1 MKNLFIT
8 GACGFIGGNII
19 KNINHED
26 YKNIYCLSRREVD
39 RSLYGPLPENIRF
52 IKGDILKPESYERHL
67 SGGDIVIHLAA
78 LTGKAPREE
87 YFRINSEGTRVLT
100 EQCSN
105 KGIKRIVFISSIAA
119 AFKNIEG
126 YHYARSKIE
135 AEKIINNSGV
145 PFTILRPTIV
155 TGKGSPIFHG
165 LLKLAK
171 MPLVPLFD
179 GGSARIQ
186 PVYIDDLTACIFKI
200 IEKDSFLNQT
210 VTAAG
215 PECVTMEEFIRKI
228 HKLTSRK
235 KFRRISLPVRPIAK
249 ILLKLEDRLLPYLPF
264 TAGQLASFTNDG
276 ISEGC
281 NCHGDDDAHLKNVD
295 EMLCLSLFSEDA
307 PCSGADLEK
316 ECRNFTNYLIG
327 YEPDG
332 YIQSRYVQGHRITGM
347 DRNGGSFDTLLVR
360 MANRSKL
367 LVRLADTYTSGF
379 YKNALLRKKLLL
391 LLAIMESCGSTYRHI
406 DTVNEHSVIALYAKV
421 AQKVAVFFLTL
432 ILSGI
437 VFAPLKF
444 LTSLLSKGNGNRLSH
459 G

>member
-1 MKNLFIT
+1 MKTLFIT
-8 GACGFIGGNII
+8 GGSGFIGSRLI
-19 KNINHED
+19 KQLKSENF
-26 YKNIYCLSRREVD
+26 KNIYCLSRREVD
-39 RSLYGPLPENIRF
+39 KDLYGLLQENIRF
-52 IKGDILKPESYERHL
+52 IKGDILKPESYEKYL
-67 SGGDIVIHLAA
+67 SIDTIVIHLAA

-100 EQCSN
+100 EQCKN

-126 YHYARSKIE
+126 YHYAESKIE
-135 AEKIINNSGV
+135 AERIVKRSGV

-165 LLKLAK
+165 LAKLAK
-171 MPLVPLFD
+171 MPVVPLFNR
-179 GGSARIQ
+179 GRARIQ

-200 IEKDSFLNQT
+200 IEKGAFLNQT

-215 PECVTMEEFIRKI
+215 PEQITMEDFIRKI
-228 HKLTSRK
+228 HKQTSRQ
-235 KFRRISLPVRPIAK
+235 KFRSIGLPVRPIAK
-249 ILLKLEDRLLPYLPF
+249 ILLKLESRLLPFLPI
-264 TAGQLASFTNDG
+264 TAGQLASFANDG
-276 ISEGC
+276 ISESSHC
-281 NCHGDDDAHLKNVD
+281 CGDDNDQLKSVN
-295 EMLCLSLFSEDA
+295 EMLNLSFSSDDA
-307 PCSGADLEK
+307 ACSDADLEQEFK
-316 ECRNFTNYLIG
+316 TFTNYLIG

-332 YIQSRYVQGHRITGM
+332 YIKSRYIQGHRITDM
-347 DRNGGSFDTLLVR
+347 DRGGGSFDMLLVR

-367 LVRLADTYTSGF
+367 LARLADTYTSGF

-391 LLAIMESCGSTYRHI
+391 LLAILESCGSTYRHI
-406 DTVNEHSVIALYAKV
+406 DTVNERSVVVLYVKV
-421 AQKVAVFFLTL
+421 AQKATVFSLTL

-444 LTSLLSKGNGNRLSH
+444 LTSLLSKGNGSRLSH